1 MINQDKKHV
10 VVVLSLD
17 KGPSIN
23 DISSEGEGGG
33 QKNNKNCLKLLIIIM
48 YSGFSPKMNKRGG
61 SNNCGD
67 GTFHQK

>member
-1 MINQDKKHV
+1 MTIFF
-10 VVVLSLD
+10 VLHID

-33 QKNNKNCLKLLIIIM
+33 QKNNKKCLKLLKIIM
-48 YSGFSPKMNKRGG
+48 YSGFSPKINKRGG
-61 SNNCGD
+61 SNNRGD